1 MCVFRYSP
9 EQLYDVVANVDQ
21 YQNFVPWCRKS
32 RFIKR
37 HTGDFKAELEIGFP
51 PLVERY
57 TSDLTFVP
65 NRKISVS
72 KYKFKPRLCLVSWY
86 FNVGHK

>member
-1 MCVFRYSP
+1 MRCQFKSSVSSNRCCIVCHRYSP

-21 YQNFVPWCRKS
+21 YQYFVPWCRKS

-37 HTGDFKAELEIGFP
+37 KRGDFKAELEIGFP

-57 TSDLTFVP
+57 TSDLTFTP
-65 NRKISVS
+65 NRKIKVS
-72 KYKFKPRLCLVSWY
+72 K
-86 FNVGHK
+86 

>member
-72 KYKFKPRLCLVSWY
+72 K
-86 FNVGHK
+86 